1 MQDHDPAD
9 PMYRQ
14 CQSLA
19 KAPLFDSLPCLSSW
33 NCEKRPV
40 SECTLL
46 PVRPASTSMVSCRGS
61 SRSSSIKSDSSISRR
76 QVRFSSEPPDVRYY
90 EYMAEEDDAP
100 ENVTPTSV
108 EPLMIYYPPPRSSS
122 MCDSKRR
129 PESMLPSPPSS
140 PKGSSPLPSNGVD
153 GKPKLHH
160 TLKTWARRFSSQ

>member
-1 MQDHDPAD
+1 MQHHDPTD
-9 PMYRQ
+9 PIYPQ

-40 SECTLL
+40 SECIGL
-46 PVRPASTSMVSCRGS
+46 PARPASTSMASCRGS

-76 QVRFSSEPPDVRYY
+76 QVRFSSEPPVVRYY
-90 EYMAEEDDAP
+90 EYMAEEDDVP

-122 MCDSKRR
+122 MCDSKRAQSSKFF
-129 PESMLPSPPSS
+129 ESIPDM
-140 PKGSSPLPSNGVD
+140 
-153 GKPKLHH
+153 
-160 TLKTWARRFSSQ
+160 